1 MSQMI
6 KVLVTALLVCGAVH
20 ASNAQQ
26 FDQLTRPV
34 ATLTDSTQIWTMLD
48 ALLIPAIGHVHQ
60 ADVVDVTANGFGPN
74 DLVILYPSMET
85 YEIGSDVPH
94 LLQTSMKSWEIA
106 ADYRLDATRQEAL
119 RIPMDAHLR
128 QDARA
133 ALTGDVLSTVARY
146 YEGDVF
152 DLRMSQDPQ
161 GVRLEIWNYDPEAL
175 HYREPPNPV
184 SQDTLW
190 QTFRFAAPAVVMAFK
205 DATGCIET
213 YAEGGQVRT
222 RPCE

>member
-1 MSQMI
+1 MI
-6 KVLVTALLVCGAVH
+6 KVLVTALLVCGTVR

-34 ATLTDSTQIWTMLD
+34 ATLTDSTQIWAMLD
-48 ALLIPAIGHVHQ
+48 ALLIPAIGHVYQ

-119 RIPMDAHLR
+119 RIPSDAHLH

-146 YEGDVF
+146 YGGDAF

-161 GVRLEIWNYDPEAL
+161 GVRLEIWNYDPKAL

-184 SQDTLW
+184 SQDTL
-190 QTFRFAAPAVVMAFK
+190 
-205 DATGCIET
+205 
-213 YAEGGQVRT
+213 
-222 RPCE
+222 

>member
-1 MSQMI
+1 MI
-6 KVLVTALLVCGAVH
+6 KVLAAALLVCGAVQT
-20 ASNAQQ
+20 SNAQQ

-34 ATLTDSTQIWTMLD
+34 ATLTDSTQIRTMLD
-48 ALLIPAIGHVHQ
+48 ALLIPVVEHVHR

-106 ADYRLDATRQEAL
+106 ADYRLDATRLEAL
-119 RIPMDAHLR
+119 RIPSDAHLR

-133 ALTGDVLSTVARY
+133 ALTGDVLSAVARY
-146 YEGDVF
+146 YEGDAF
-152 DLRMSQDPQ
+152 DLRMSQDPH

-175 HYREPPNPV
+175 HYRKPSNPV

-190 QTFRFAAPAVVMAFK
+190 QTFQFAVPAVVMAFK
-205 DATGCIET
+205 DAADCIET
-213 YAEGGQVRT
+213 YAEGDQVRT